1 MTEETKTPKY
11 LEDIALYQYADVAA
25 RLASNE
31 QTAPF
36 VSGGLEKMVGDFEK
50 VLGSN
55 KELLDGFKAGAFA
68 SEEGIKIAMSI
79 YAKKYRDALGK
90 VNIPEF
96 YTLRLK
102 TLTSVLGKEKAEEA
116 QAVFAKYEGQTL
128 GSIRKKYE
136 QANAI
141 SNDKNDLFDEKRK
154 EDAKKTIQ
162 KLSAIYNIINLL
174 ESKNYEELM
183 PGATKSVYKQLITEA
198 LEKA

>member
-1 MTEETKTPKY
+1 MTEESKTPKY
-11 LEDIALYQYADVAA
+11 LEDIVLYQYADVAA

-50 VLGSN
+50 VLGAN

-102 TLTSVLGKEKAEEA
+102 TLNSLLGKEKAEEA
-116 QAVFAKYEGQTL
+116 QAVFAKYDGQTIS
-128 GSIRKKYE
+128 SIIKKYE
-136 QANAI
+136 Q
-141 SNDKNDLFDEKRK
+141 SNVILRDETGLFDEKRK
-154 EDAKKTIQ
+154 EEAKKTKGKIEPMYKLIQ
-162 KLSAIYNIINLL
+162 LI
-174 ESKNYEELM
+174 EQRNYEELM